1 MDFHM
6 ATRDFKE
13 QRLSK
18 KPRFIHSSSNISK
31 AQISGLM
38 KGAVMRCV
46 DTACDIDAL
55 YTTIV
60 HTYGEFMMLGYQKR
74 NFLQAVRGL
83 SQRYHILREIYLKL
97 MRT

>member
-1 MDFHM
+1 M

-60 HTYGEFMMLGYQKR
+60 HTYGAGLPEKKFSPSGAQFVAALPYFTR
-74 NFLQAVRGL
+74 NLFKINESIGK
-83 SQRYHILREIYLKL
+83 IC
-97 MRT
+97 

>member
-1 MDFHM
+1 
-6 ATRDFKE
+6 
-13 QRLSK
+13 
-18 KPRFIHSSSNISK
+18 
-31 AQISGLM
+31 M

-74 NFLQAVRGL
+74 NFLQAVRSL

-97 MRT
+97 MKA